1 MHLQPRQMRVEIVDL
16 KDESGSSSGVD
27 WSGEDLL
34 EDDWQSDEFE
44 SQGYASTVAGFVS
57 DDDEDRENGG

>member
-1 MHLQPRQMRVEIVDL
+1 MRVEIVDL